1 MGQANHPKAHQ
12 HPERGHKGWRKDVIR
27 ALRRDQFRVDGFQ
40 RFDGVAQA
48 TSSMHNAH
56 QQNKGANKHHQ
67 TLHRIVQHAGA
78 ESAKR
83 GIQRNADS
91 EDDQACLVGNTRRR
105 FQQACPADKLHRHC
119 ANKGHQQA

>member
-1 MGQANHPKAHQ
+1 M
-12 HPERGHKGWRKDVIR
+12 
-27 ALRRDQFRVDGFQ
+27 
-40 RFDGVAQA
+40 AQA
-48 TSSMHNAH
+48 TCSMHNAD
-56 QQNKGANKHHQ
+56 QQDDSADKHNHA
-67 TLHRIVQHAGA
+67 LHRIVQHAGA

-105 FQQACPADKLHRHC
+105 FQQACPADKLYRHC